1 MPNVFADGDRISG
14 FIDLGKA
21 GKADRWQ
28 DLAICYISLKHNFE
42 GRYNGGFPYPGYHP
56 DMLFENSFLLSA
68 RLVFE
73 KLSKISQRSPLFAAE
88 YCQEKET
95 SNET

>member
-28 DLAICYISLKHNFE
+28 DLAICYRSLKHNFE

-56 DMLFENSFLLSA
+56 DMLFEKLGI
-68 RLVFE
+68 RPDWE
-73 KLSKISQRSPLFAAE
+73 KLKYYLLLDELF
-88 YCQEKET
+88 
-95 SNET
+95 